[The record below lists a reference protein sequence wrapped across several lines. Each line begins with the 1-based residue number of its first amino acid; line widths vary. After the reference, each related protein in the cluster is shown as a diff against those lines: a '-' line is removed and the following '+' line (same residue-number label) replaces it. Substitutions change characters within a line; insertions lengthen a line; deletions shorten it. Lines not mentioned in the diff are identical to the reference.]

1 MRGCCFRCYA
11 SVALMVC
18 AGMFGCRLV
27 ASEAADTVVSL
38 QEVSVTA
45 IKETSSMA
53 LRPEASTVVGAG
65 MIQRLN
71 IVTMKEVSELA
82 PNFYIPDYGSRMT
95 SSIYVRGLGARI
107 DQPVIGLNV
116 DNVPFL
122 NKDNYDFD
130 LCDIERI
137 EVLRGPQS
145 TLYGRNT
152 MGGLVNIYTLS
163 PFRYQGLRGFA
174 GYGSANTVRVAAGYY
189 FLLGSRAGMGVTA
202 DLSRT
207 DGYFPNLY
215 NGRKADKERLGSLR
229 WKSVWRI
236 TDRLMAENTASVQLT
251 RQGGYPYERVGSEG
265 VCYNDTCF
273 YKRTGVS
280 DGLTVKW
287 FGDKVE
293 LSSITSFQYLSD
305 NMTLDQDFTADDY
318 FTLTQRRHEWAVT
331 QDFVAKGAVGS
342 RYKWIGGLFGFY
354 KRTSMDA
361 PVTFKSYG
369 IRQLIEQHRN
379 NANPLYPIEWNEP
392 SFVLGSHFT
401 MPVRGVA
408 LYHRSSFETGP
419 WEFSAGIRLDVEQ
432 SGLSYRSDCS
442 TGYSIYD
449 KTGSVP
455 VLYDRR
461 PIDIHDSGDLEKTF
475 VELLPKVSVVYRLPM
490 ISPSSVYVS
499 VAKGYKAGGFN
510 TQMFSDVLQQRLMGL
525 MGLAMTYNIGD
536 VVGYKPE
543 YSWNYE
549 AGAHISCDGGRV
561 AADMAVFYIDCR
573 NQQMTTFPDGM
584 TTGRIMTNAGRTR
597 SAGAELQMSWK
608 PARRWSFNASYGFT
622 DARFVSYSDGRN
634 DYAGKRIPY
643 APRNTMFV
651 GAAYRQQLVCGFAD
665 GLDFNI
671 NLRGVGSIYWDD
683 ANAVREPFYTQLGAS
698 VRLCHERYSIDF
710 WGENILDTHFST
722 FYFVS
727 IGNAFLQKGKPR
739 RFGVT
744 LRLNFQTA

>member
-1 MRGCCFRCYA
+1 
-11 SVALMVC
+11 
-18 AGMFGCRLV
+18 
-27 ASEAADTVVSL
+27 
-38 QEVSVTA
+38 
-45 IKETSSMA
+45 
-53 LRPEASTVVGAG
+53 
-65 MIQRLN
+65 
-71 IVTMKEVSELA
+71 
-82 PNFYIPDYGSRMT
+82 
-95 SSIYVRGLGARI
+95 
-107 DQPVIGLNV
+107 
-116 DNVPFL
+116 
-122 NKDNYDFD
+122 
-130 LCDIERI
+130 
-137 EVLRGPQS
+137 
-145 TLYGRNT
+145 
-152 MGGLVNIYTLS
+152 
-163 PFRYQGLRGFA
+163 
-174 GYGSANTVRVAAGYY
+174 
-189 FLLGSRAGMGVTA
+189 
-202 DLSRT
+202 
-207 DGYFPNLY
+207 
-215 NGRKADKERLGSLR
+215 
-229 WKSVWRI
+229 
-236 TDRLMAENTASVQLT
+236 
-251 RQGGYPYERVGSEG
+251 
-265 VCYNDTCF
+265 
-273 YKRTGVS
+273 
-280 DGLTVKW
+280 
-287 FGDKVE
+287 
-293 LSSITSFQYLSD
+293 
-305 NMTLDQDFTADDY
+305 
-318 FTLTQRRHEWAVT
+318 
-331 QDFVAKGAVGS
+331 
-342 RYKWIGGLFGFY
+342 
-354 KRTSMDA
+354 
-361 PVTFKSYG
+361 
-369 IRQLIEQHRN
+369 
-379 NANPLYPIEWNEP
+379 
-392 SFVLGSHFT
+392 
-401 MPVRGVA
+401 
-408 LYHRSSFETGP
+408 
-419 WEFSAGIRLDVEQ
+419 
-432 SGLSYRSDCS
+432 
-442 TGYSIYD
+442 
-449 KTGSVP
+449 
-455 VLYDRR
+455 
-461 PIDIHDSGDLEKTF
+461 
-475 VELLPKVSVVYRLPM
+475 M

-622 DARFVSYSDGRN
+622 DARFVSYSDGRA

-651 GAAYRQQLVCGFAD
+651 GAAYRQPLVCGFAD